1 MPDKHAI
8 CVNLHVV
15 KPGKKTANT
24 GDMAGSRRSDN
35 DYSEVLREALVPI
48 LTNEACDRAIRSQ
61 NIVESFLCAGFN
73 AGGVDACQYDSGGPF
88 VMPSDDGRMYCMGIV
103 SYGIGCAEPGL
114 PGVYTRVPKYLDWLR
129 ENMRVAVNVRKVRQI
144 QVKFGDEVFVHNEG
158 GRQSQ
163 PNNPRPVVPRPRPQ
177 TPRPEGLSI
186 QNTNAR
192 PPPEPSVPS
201 GSSQCTTADGR
212 SGICVIFHQ
221 CSDSFS
227 TIGSGACSNSGFALV
242 CCPSGEA
249 MPSTNLNPQP
259 PQKSKP
265 SVAPTPKPKPKPI
278 STSGGSVDLFPK
290 DCGESAGTSNRV
302 VGGKEADIGAW
313 PWMAAIYLI
322 TNGNPSFHCG
332 GSVINNKYVVTAAHC
347 IVFTNEI
354 VPPDELIIR
363 LGDHNLESD
372 NDGLKPVEYKV
383 IEVTVHKTFNAKT
396 FLNDIALLRIESTIS
411 YTRFIKPVCVPYE
424 ASFLTDQDISERK
437 GIVTGWGKTSFT
449 STEFSDV
456 LRETLLPIWTN
467 EACGRAYRTQNIV
480 RSFLC
485 AGEEAGG
492 RDACQYDSGGP
503 FVMPS
508 DDGRMYLMG
517 IVSYGFR
524 CAEPGFPGVYTRVP
538 KYLDWLRENMR
549 NTVNGRKVR
558 QIQVKFGD
566 DVFTHN
572 EGGRQ
577 SQPNN
582 PRPVVPRPRPQK
594 PKLSVA
600 PKPKPK
606 PISTSGGSV
615 DLFPKDCGESAKTSI
630 RVVAGN
636 EADLGA
642 WPWMAAIYLITDGI
656 PSFHCGGSVINNK
669 YVVTAAH
676 CMGFTNNIVLPE
688 KLIIRL
694 GIINLESD
702 DDGLKPVEYKVA
714 KVTVHKHFNA
724 KTFLNDIALLRIE
737 STIKFTRFIKPVCV
751 PYEASFLTDQD
762 ISERKGIV
770 TGWGKHPFRNQKGGK
785 AFQSLLVRGMTDE
798 LWDEVCEFGKVI
810 WKGDVLRETL
820 LPIWT
825 NEACG
830 RVYKTQRQNI
840 VGSFLCAGGEAAGGQ
855 DACQALGTLESL
867 ENVIYELQATLNS
880 IDEHSVND
888 ETLSGM
894 DKRK

>member
-114 PGVYTRVPKYLDWLR
+114 PGVYTRGHKYVCTNFILILY
-129 ENMRVAVNVRKVRQI
+129 I
-144 QVKFGDEVFVHNEG
+144 PVFVHNEG

-798 LWDEVCEFGKVI
+798 LWDEVCEFDFIKSS
-810 WKGDVLRETL
+810 DVLRETL

>member
-798 LWDEVCEFGKVI
+798 LWDEVCEFDFIKSS
-810 WKGDVLRETL
+810 DVLRETL